1 MSIADR
7 VREVTETLPV
17 EKQDE
22 ILNFVEFLRNRTL
35 SGASERDPERE
46 AKLRSVARSLLDAV
60 LKSERDAEREAQ
72 LRSDRFGVLRDAFS
86 IAADFDAPL
95 PEEILR
101 DFEGG

>member
-17 EKQDE
+17 EKQAEVLD
-22 ILNFVEFLRNRTL
+22 FVEFLRNRT
-35 SGASERDPERE
+35 ASEVKERAAE
-46 AKLRSVARSLLDAV
+46 HAARLRS
-60 LKSERDAEREAQ
+60 E
-72 LRSDRFGVLRDAFS
+72 RFGALRDAFS
-86 IAADFDAPL
+86 IAPDFDAPL